1 MPQDRHEAP
10 QPFPRKQLFLAW
22 MAVVGILL
30 LSSFGQLRERQFP
43 DPDDIL
49 RLVQVR
55 DLLVGQA
62 WFDPTQYRINPPNGT
77 PMHWSR
83 LVDLPILTVI
93 ALTRPLFGQQ
103 IAELV
108 ALIGVPMFTFGLT
121 VAIIGRLAWRLL
133 GARVAVLAVLS
144 CGFVPAILFQFRP
157 MRIDHHGW
165 QIFSV
170 MLALWAMSWRDARTG
185 GWVAGLAMAYGLSI
199 SVELLPMAGA
209 FGSVFFF
216 RWWHAEQRHLWL
228 VSYMQALSGA
238 LALFYL
244 ATRGLSPVEYCD
256 AVSPAHI
263 AFFLIAACGTWL
275 ISKAS
280 AVRIS
285 MLILLFAVVGTT
297 ALGIFVLISPKC
309 LATPFAHLDPVVD
322 ALWYRQVLEGQPLW
336 RQSNEYIL
344 SALIPIVAASASA
357 VALRMRSRGWLR
369 VWWAEYLCVL
379 LAALVLALLVSR
391 SLIFAAATATIAIG
405 WLASVLLK
413 KLRSAGSMIGK
424 LGVAALFIGVLVPL
438 APLKFASSFYSSAQD
453 ADNSGAELGQAKCR
467 VGDQIRLLNALPE
480 SLIFTPL
487 DIGPQV
493 LLDTPHS
500 VVATSHHRS
509 EQAMA
514 DVLNGFTGT
523 PEKAQEIIHRHNAA
537 YLAFCTDVIE
547 TSLYK
552 SVNPNGL
559 AATLL
564 REETPAWL
572 EPVDIGQ
579 VPEFAVYRV
588 LSQSRHQAATKSIA
602 TPLMQ

>member
-1 MPQDRHEAP
+1 M
-10 QPFPRKQLFLAW
+10 
-22 MAVVGILL
+22 
-30 LSSFGQLRERQFP
+30 
-43 DPDDIL
+43 
-49 RLVQVR
+49 
-55 DLLVGQA
+55 
-62 WFDPTQYRINPPNGT
+62 
-77 PMHWSR
+77 
-83 LVDLPILTVI
+83 
-93 ALTRPLFGQQ
+93 
-103 IAELV
+103 
-108 ALIGVPMFTFGLT
+108 
-121 VAIIGRLAWRLL
+121 
-133 GARVAVLAVLS
+133 
-144 CGFVPAILFQFRP
+144 
-157 MRIDHHGW
+157 
-165 QIFSV
+165 
-170 MLALWAMSWRDARTG
+170 
-185 GWVAGLAMAYGLSI
+185 AGLAMAFGLSI

-209 FGSVFFF
+209 FAGVFFL

-244 ATRGLSPVEYCD
+244 ATRGLSPLEYCD
-256 AVSPAHI
+256 AISPAHI

-285 MLILLFAVVGTT
+285 MLILLFAIVGTT

-309 LATPFAHLDPVVD
+309 LATPFAHLEPVVD

-344 SALIPIVAASASA
+344 SALIPMAAASASA
-357 VALRMRSRGWLR
+357 VALRMRSRGW
-369 VWWAEYLCVL
+369 WAEYLCIL

-391 SLIFAAATATIAIG
+391 SLIFAAATATIVIG

-413 KLRSAGSMIGK
+413 QLRSAGSIIGK
-424 LGVAALFIGVLVPL
+424 LGIAVLFIGVLVPA
-438 APLKFASSFYSSAQD
+438 APLKFASYFYSSAQD
-453 ADNSGAELGQAKCR
+453 ADDSGAELGLAKCR

-509 EQAMA
+509 EQAIA

-523 PEKAQEIIHRHNAA
+523 PEKAKEIIDRHNAA
-537 YLAFCTDVIE
+537 YLALCTDVIE

-552 SVNPNGL
+552 SVNPDGL
-559 AATLL
+559 AATLV
-564 REETPAWL
+564 RGDTPTWL

-588 LSQSRHQAATKSIA
+588 LPQARPQAATKSIA